1 MSNDVEVRALAAA
14 DPLADPALF
23 RELSRRYLIW
33 DPYFAGQRRVD
44 LHPLVLSAAMHAS
57 AVRAAEG
64 AALAIAEVAA
74 LAHREADERARYGL
88 ADDVRRLASASFH
101 AGDDAAFARVDLL
114 LCRDGTFR
122 ACELNADCPGGQNEA
137 HGLPRLARE
146 AGFTEGSDPT
156 TVLLAM
162 TERLREL
169 ADRPAAGAGRG
180 AVGLTFATAY
190 AEDLQIAALIQR
202 ALGEVSV
209 RAVRGPPTA
218 PRAGDEGYGL
228 SLGGVAVGAIYRY
241 FPVEY
246 MEGQRN
252 LEAIVAAVSRGEVRT
267 FPSFAGIYAQSKLA
281 FARAFARRRELSAA
295 AQQAITDH
303 LPETHDLADIP
314 PATLL
319 AERGDWVIKRAL
331 GRVGAQVF
339 VGALHPEDAWA
350 ALVEQVVAL
359 RAAGEAYVAQR
370 LVEQRAIPTPFGD
383 RFVTLGAYVLDGHFC
398 GYFARLTAVTHVAHD
413 ALCVPTF
420 VLDLGLD
427 LDLDLDLGQ

>member
-23 RELSRRYLIW
+23 RELSRRDLLW
-33 DPYFAGQRRVD
+33 DPYFAGRRRVD

-64 AALAIAEVAA
+64 AALAITEVAA

-88 ADDVRRLASASFH
+88 GGDVHRLASASFH

-114 LCRDGTFR
+114 LDRDGTFR
-122 ACELNADCPGGQNEA
+122 ACEINADCPGGQNEA

-146 AGFTEGSDPT
+146 AGFAEGSDPT

-162 TERLREL
+162 TERLRAL
-169 ADRPAAGAGRG
+169 ADRPEAGAGRG

-190 AEDLQIAALIQR
+190 AEDLQIVALIQR

-218 PRAGDEGYGL
+218 PRAHDDRGL
-228 SLGGVAVGAIYRY
+228 TLGGVAVGALYRY

-252 LEAIVAAVSRGEVRT
+252 LDAIVGAVSRGEVRT
-267 FPSFAGIYAQSKLA
+267 FPSFAGIYAQSKLS
-281 FARAFARRRELSAA
+281 FARAFARRNELSAA

-339 VGALHPEDAWA
+339 VGALHPEAAWA
-350 ALVEQVVAL
+350 TLVGQVVAL

-420 VLDLGLD
+420 VLDR
-427 LDLDLDLGQ
+427 